1 MARPRSGDQ
10 VWKRVFH
17 QWNVEAF
24 VAHDYPDFYYMVN
37 VKGKRP
43 KYFWGETAWADY
55 QRYASDELV
64 TF

>member
-1 MARPRSGDQ
+1 MKRPKASDQ
-10 VWKRVFH
+10 IWKRIFR

-24 VAHDYPDFYYMVN
+24 ESHDYQEFYVKVI

-64 TF
+64 MV